1 MQIGIARTVFALQ
14 GLFLMSS
21 GSVMLLSPS
30 TVSAPGAQLHGVPK
44 DVTMVFGYV
53 KRSVLFVGRR
63 YHSPESCSHTDE
75 QAIKHLAG
83 HVLHTGGH
91 ARTKGPLPADAHLV
105 WRGQGSGCRRPDVL
119 RTEVVWCCH
128 LGGRYWRS

>member
-44 DVTMVFGYV
+44 DVTMVFGLSSISLGMCFTLAAT
-53 KRSVLFVGRR
+53 RGPRDLFQQMLILFGAGKALAVGVQM
-63 YHSPESCSHTDE
+63 YCGPKWYGV
-75 QAIKHLAG
+75 AIWEAVTGAANLACAC
-83 HVLHTGGH
+83 LI
-91 ARTKGPLPADAHLV
+91 
-105 WRGQGSGCRRPDVL
+105 
-119 RTEVVWCCH
+119 
-128 LGGRYWRS
+128 